1 LRLWGNPQACLFEY
15 GFHISSY
22 KNTHIRTHC
31 VRVCVCMHGG
41 HWVIGMCEEK
51 KKYERKKKGG
61 KRDIE
66 RFFSLY
72 FFSHLFSFFF
82 FLYVLRHSK
91 SIKDHVTCNWKKIAI
106 MFHIILFSLPV
117 FFEKIQREKRKDNGW
132 EQNIKRLNWWKEAEE
147 KKRDEEV
154 AKESC
159 KKKKNG
165 TVFSE
170 DKTLFSPCAICR
182 HLLVSLLRK
191 KTFFLLLSFPF
202 FSLFFSLLLLSM
214 RDREREA
221 PCSLIVL
228 LCESSFFSPHGGG
241 KEVWPLPLYHLL
253 LLLLCNRFFSLR
265 TWSRWWKNLWKLY
278 YALYYFRFVH
288 LPKGKEEG
296 KEGKGNFSFPSF

>member
-1 LRLWGNPQACLFEY
+1 
-15 GFHISSY
+15 
-22 KNTHIRTHC
+22 
-31 VRVCVCMHGG
+31 
-41 HWVIGMCEEK
+41 
-51 KKYERKKKGG
+51 
-61 KRDIE
+61 
-66 RFFSLY
+66 
-72 FFSHLFSFFF
+72 
-82 FLYVLRHSK
+82 
-91 SIKDHVTCNWKKIAI
+91 
-106 MFHIILFSLPV
+106 V

-132 EQNIKRLNWWKEAEE
+132 EQNIKGWTGERKSCEKIKK

-154 AKESC
+154 AKES
-159 KKKKNG
+159 KKKKMALCL
-165 TVFSE
+165 VRIKLSFLRV
-170 DKTLFSPCAICR
+170 LFADISWF
-182 HLLVSLLRK
+182 LFFEK
-191 KTFFLLLSFPF
+191 KPFFLLLSFPF